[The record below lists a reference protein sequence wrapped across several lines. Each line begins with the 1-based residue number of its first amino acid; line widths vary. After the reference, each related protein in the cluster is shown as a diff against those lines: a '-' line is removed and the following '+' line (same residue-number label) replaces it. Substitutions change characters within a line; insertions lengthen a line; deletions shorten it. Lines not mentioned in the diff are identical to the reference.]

1 MNLSN
6 RLFELFNNFIELWV
20 IVELLNLKDK
30 ENQYKNISQNEI
42 LKSIDKFDS
51 QNKKLVFDTLGF
63 YILENFGVKIN
74 PQFWL
79 INLDNQEIE
88 SKQLPNSSLISL
100 LKYSSK
106 NNKVGETILLI
117 LMSLNDKNFNQ
128 LHPFFLQIV
137 INSLNQIGLQENAFD
152 LVIETL
158 VER

>member
-1 MNLSN
+1 M
-6 RLFELFNNFIELWV
+6 
-20 IVELLNLKDK
+20 
-30 ENQYKNISQNEI
+30 
-42 LKSIDKFDS
+42 
-51 QNKKLVFDTLGF
+51 
-63 YILENFGVKIN
+63 KIN

-117 LMSLNDKNFNQ
+117 LMSLKDKNFNQ